1 MVAEVLDPPC
11 TECLAKGKDCFQHFN
26 PKYSKFHFC
35 FVGKKSCRCPG
46 SAASNVRRYLW
57 SKNDDPFGKEFPV
70 SEGPTPDSTSGSEV
84 PISRINTE
92 GVVKRIRRTSD
103 SPPDLDAEGSDEF
116 DGEEVEVVNDPV
128 GQQSSTSPSQP
139 PGKRF
144 QIGLISSTPRNFQP
158 TLSAIPTSLPHS
170 SLSSCHTRPAINPA
184 GRPSPF
190 NSPEP
195 HQYSPL
201 NNSNLRPSPVEEE
214 QSFQLYC
221 FLLPK
226 SFSKEII
233 GLSKLPEKIQ
243 IWKVKTKILW
253 PGCLGELTEIVGS

>member
-1 MVAEVLDPPC
+1 MISKRWLKFLILLVLNVWPREKIAFR
-11 TECLAKGKDCFQHFN
+11 TSTQN
-26 PKYSKFHFC
+26 IQ
-35 FVGKKSCRCPG
+35 
-46 SAASNVRRYLW
+46 SATSVLLGRSHVVVL
-57 SKNDDPFGKEFPV
+57 GQQL
-70 SEGPTPDSTSGSEV
+70 PTSAV

-116 DGEEVEVVNDPV
+116 DGDKVEVVDDPV

-139 PGKRF
+139 PAKRF
-144 QIGLISSTPRNFQP
+144 QIGLISSTSRNFQP

-170 SLSSCHTRPAINPA
+170 SPSSSHTRPAINPA

-195 HQYSPL
+195 HKYSPL

-214 QSFQLYC
+214 QSFHLYC

-226 SFSKEII
+226 YFTKEII

-243 IWKVKTKILW
+243 I
-253 PGCLGELTEIVGS
+253 